1 MRITPLDIQKHR
13 FRRKAIGLDGDEVR
27 TFLQAVSEQFE
38 LVVRDNANYRE
49 EIANLREQLRLHEE
63 RERVLKDTLVTA
75 QKAAVE
81 LRENARKDAEITV
94 REAELKAERL
104 MEVVKG
110 RVAQLQAQISE
121 LKAVRKRVR
130 ERVASMWE
138 EQRELLA
145 AWAEEDKRDNLEI
158 LGPKKAQEAEG

>member
-13 FRRKAIGLDGDEVR
+13 FRRKLFGLDSTEVR
-27 TFLQAVSEQFE
+27 SFLQAVSEQFE

-75 QKAAVE
+75 QRVAE
-81 LRENARKDAEITV
+81 DMRENARKDAEITV
-94 REAELKAERL
+94 RDGELKAEKL

-110 RVAQLQAQISE
+110 RVSHLQAQIAE
-121 LKAVRKRVR
+121 LKAVRKRIR
-130 ERVASMWE
+130 ERVAAMWE
-138 EQRELLA
+138 EQKDLLD

-158 LGPKKAQEAEG
+158 LGPKKVQEAER